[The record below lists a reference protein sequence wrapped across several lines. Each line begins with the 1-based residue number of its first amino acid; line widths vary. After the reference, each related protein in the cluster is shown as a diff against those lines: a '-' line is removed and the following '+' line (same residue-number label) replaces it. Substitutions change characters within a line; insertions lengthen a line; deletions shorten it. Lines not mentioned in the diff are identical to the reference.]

1 MLFLLVVPSST
12 LIMWAGAYVVGAWQ
26 CFLSDCLYITSRTHR
41 ILFFRWVTTYF
52 SHFILAA
59 TSVMWNRQWRSYGV
73 GRDPPDIRPR
83 NGPPPSPTS
92 TPCDESPSI
101 DRGGGVTSIPLWRS
115 SPRVP
120 QEPPSPLSDPIF
132 PYLRYYHV
140 SLDLL
145 LRLQFH
151 FSIVQNHVDFASF
164 VGFRGRFSLP
174 LHVVLCACTH
184 GSVVD
189 CLSLSNY
196 RFRAVI

>member
-1 MLFLLVVPSST
+1 MGWVVAHQIFGLEIDHPHPPHRLHAT
-12 LIMWAGAYVVGAWQ
+12 RAQALTEVVG
-26 CFLSDCLYITSRTHR
+26 S
-41 ILFFRWVTTYF
+41 
-52 SHFILAA
+52 
-59 TSVMWNRQWRSYGV
+59 
-73 GRDPPDIRPR
+73 
-83 NGPPPSPTS
+83 PPS
-92 TPCDESPSI
+92 
-101 DRGGGVTSIPLWRS
+101 RFGGPHLGFRKSL
-115 SPRVP
+115 P
-120 QEPPSPLSDPIF
+120 QSLSDPIF